1 MPEQTCQQ
9 TLPNARFSKHHWFN
23 RRARLLFTANELRN
37 QAWARSSPIAPVFDS
52 SAVFFSKEARGRCI
66 RKGTTDDGKGVF
78 LGNDAD
84 LQFVTGTYVF
94 QFQLD
99 SVALYTNLYCN
110 AKAGGA
116 VGFLVRVNN
125 AGKVE
130 LVKIN
135 TAIVYTGNTVLKT
148 GQVYTIAVN
157 YTDNTTTVNLAING
171 QLDTATSAS
180 ARTSYTFDEVRL
192 CSSGVASFDTANRM
206 WLAAI
211 SPVSYS
217 AELLKELSADPYQLL
232 EPDPVYMRPPAVVA
246 GGGIVG
252 PLVGFRHLG
261 GGGALIGGRL
271 VLDRHERNAA

>member
-1 MPEQTCQQ
+1 MPESKSSQS
-9 TLPNARFSKHHWFN
+9 LPNTRFDKFHWFN
-23 RRARLLFTANELRN
+23 RQARLLFTANELRN

-52 SAVFFSKEARGRCI
+52 AAVFFSKEARGRCV
-66 RKGTTDDGKGVF
+66 RKGTTDDGKGIF
-78 LGNDAD
+78 LGNDAA

-116 VGFLVRVNN
+116 VGLLVRVNN

-135 TAIVYTGNTVLKT
+135 TAVVYTGNTVLKA

-192 CSSGVASFDTANRM
+192 CSNGVASFDTANRM

-211 SPVSYS
+211 SPIAYS
-217 AELLKELSADPYQLL
+217 AGQLKSLSVDPYQLL
-232 EPDPVYMRPPAVVA
+232 EPEPNYAFRVPAA
-246 GGGIVG
+246 AAGLAANPLFGGGSAAG
-252 PLVGFRHLG
+252 PMWGYV
-261 GGGALIGGRL
+261 A
-271 VLDRHERNAA
+271 